1 MKRTGLAGT
10 LLGGRKRLVADR
22 FDGRVSGYCQQD
34 GEGAKPTDGPSG
46 PVMRRSS
53 PLPVL
58 FALWLLLNAV
68 DAGLTLYAQ
77 HLVAPYGG
85 SVETSFWLTRLP
97 LGYSMAVK
105 LFGALLV
112 GALLVK
118 WKKVGMVATATVA
131 MAGVC
136 AWNARALIGG

>member
-1 MKRTGLAGT
+1 MKR
-10 LLGGRKRLVADR
+10 
-22 FDGRVSGYCQQD
+22 
-34 GEGAKPTDGPSG
+34 
-46 PVMRRSS
+46 
-53 PLPVL
+53 L
-58 FALWLLLNAV
+58 FLLWLFLNAV
-68 DAGLTLYAQ
+68 DVALTLYAQ

-118 WKKVGMVATATVA
+118 WKKPGMTLTATVA

-136 AWNARALIGG
+136 AWNGISLIGG